1 MSWHARMRVKV
12 CICFT
17 HTHRHRHLSFLTNV
31 YFVQGAVEP
40 ITVRY
45 ADSQEDKVSNGAKKH
60 LTLAEN
66 DAHTKNPLE
75 KLC

>member
-1 MSWHARMRVKV
+1 
-12 CICFT
+12 
-17 HTHRHRHLSFLTNV
+17 
-31 YFVQGAVEP
+31 VQGAVEP

-66 DAHTKNPLE
+66 DAHTKNPVE